1 MLERHDG
8 GLAEIVVSFCILLWI
23 EPAFPDRLDVGVK
36 DYSKAV
42 VLKVWS
48 LNQQNISITGE
59 PVKNI
64 NSFTPSSPPNLL
76 TQKFWRVEL

>member
-23 EPAFPDRLDVGVK
+23 EPAFPDGLNVGVK
-36 DYSKAV
+36 DSSKAV

-48 LNQQNISITGE
+48 LNQQNIRFTGE

-64 NSFTPSSPPNLL
+64 NYFTPAPL
-76 TQKFWRVEL
+76 QIY

>member
-64 NSFTPSSPPNLL
+64 NSFTHSKSIGSEILGVGAL
-76 TQKFWRVEL
+76 II

>member
-23 EPAFPDRLDVGVK
+23 EPAFPDGLDVGVK
-36 DYSKAV
+36 DSSKAV

-48 LNQQNISITGE
+48 LNQQNICFTGE

-64 NSFTPSSPPNLL
+64 NYFTPALL
-76 TQKFWRVEL
+76 QIY

>member
-42 VLKVWS
+42 VLKV
-48 LNQQNISITGE
+48 
-59 PVKNI
+59 
-64 NSFTPSSPPNLL
+64 
-76 TQKFWRVEL
+76 